1 MAVSFPIVED
11 YILEFREYGSQ
22 IALLLKQIEQ
32 KQLNPVLDVSYVED
46 CYKDSVYFT
55 NNSSVDTTIQ
65 SIEWLVDGYSF
76 DSYNLTY
83 PLENDSKVFELT
95 DY

>member
-22 IALLLKQIEQ
+22 NCFTPQQIEV
-32 KQLNPVLDVSYVED
+32 KVNPNPVLDVSYAED
-46 CYKDSVYFT
+46 CYKDSVFFT

-65 SIEWLVDGYSF
+65 SIMVSRWL
-76 DSYNLTY
+76 
-83 PLENDSKVFELT
+83 
-95 DY
+95 